1 MLELALLH
9 EVHEPLEGND
19 AEDKGDGHAHQEF
32 RCEAARIGALGG
44 LFGVFQGH
52 LGDLLDVLAFC
63 PLDDVEESCATH
75 GGDAHEETEF
85 AGVLAVHAHEHHGAN
100 GGTAA
105 ADARDAGDALH
116 GAGHERAPPVHFD
129 PFVVRVLGAC
139 RAPLRCKEQKTGEEF
154 CDADGARVFEQTF
167 ECVLESEA
175 NERCGDR
182 GEDDVARFFEL
193 FGVPADA
200 AYDDIGNLL
209 VEYDEDGK
217 QRSGMEHDVEEH
229 ACFVHA

>member
-9 EVHEPLEGND
+9 EVHEPLEGDD

-32 RCEAARIGALGG
+32 RCEATRIGTLGG

-63 PLDDVEESCATH
+63 PLDDIEESGSAH
-75 GGDAHEETEF
+75 GRNTHEEAEF
-85 AGVLAVHAHEHHGAN
+85 ARVLAVHAHEHHGAN
-100 GGTAA
+100 GRTAA

-116 GAGHERAPPVHFD
+116 GAGHERTPPVHLD
-129 PFVVRVLGAC
+129 PFVVRVLGAG

-154 CDADGARVFEQTF
+154 RDAHGARVFEQAF
-167 ECVLESEA
+167 EQVLETEA
-175 NERCGDR
+175 NERCGDG

-193 FGVPADA
+193 FGVLADA

-209 VEYDEDGK
+209 VEHDEDGK
-217 QRSGMEHDVEEH
+217 
-229 ACFVHA
+229 